1 MEAGKDRPRRIT
13 KDELNIVEFPVCLP
27 CHRQPKGRSTILIT
41 EEGKDPEGRP
51 ISRHWKVEG
60 LKGLPLAIDE
70 EVILG
75 LSHLLH
81 QQGFKERH
89 VYFTQHSFLQSLE
102 WNTGLSAY
110 KRLKQSL
117 DRLRGVNIESK
128 GIFWDHK
135 SKCRVTD
142 SFNLIDSYSLYERD
156 RATSDEPFISRV
168 SFSEFMFQSFQAGF
182 IKTLDFDF
190 YLSLKLPIARKL
202 FRYLDKQAHQGQ
214 VFDIDLMRLAEKLAI
229 TGSIYPSKVKEHLE
243 ASHKELLDRGFLTQ
257 AFYIRRGR
265 SPAIRYTM
273 APRDNWARTPHRVT
287 VPATRVLENPLVLEL
302 VKRGI
307 TRIVARGL
315 LGRHDEK
322 LVADKLEVF
331 DHLLSTKSE
340 LVTKNPAGFLRASI
354 EKDFAP
360 PAGYVSRADR
370 QRRKEEEQDARRQ
383 RDEEARKEEEVRM
396 QRKAKMDALW
406 TSLNE
411 AERARIEADAVAR
424 LNPFALKSYTKEK
437 ASDRIGAGH
446 QTLRNEIEQ
455 LLESQLSTM
464 TASVV

>member
-1 MEAGKDRPRRIT
+1 MEAGYDRPRRIT

-27 CHRQPKGRSTILIT
+27 CHRHPKGRSTILIT
-41 EEGKDPEGRP
+41 EEGKDPEGRL

-75 LSHLLH
+75 LTHLLH

-89 VYFTQHSFLQSLE
+89 VYFTQHSFLRLLE

-135 SKCRVTD
+135 GKCRVTD

-156 RATSDEPFISRV
+156 RAASDEPFISRV
-168 SFSEFMFQSFQAGF
+168 SFSDFMFRSFQAGF

-243 ASHKELLDRGFLTQ
+243 ASHKELVERGFLIR

-273 APRDNWARTPHRVT
+273 APRDSWVRATHRVT
-287 VPATRVLENPLVLEL
+287 VPATRVLENPLVMEL

-315 LGRHDEK
+315 LDRHEEK
-322 LVADKLEVF
+322 IIADKLEVF
-331 DHLLSTKSE
+331 DHLMSTKDSSGNSH
-340 LVTKNPAGFLRASI
+340 VIVPIWKT
-354 EKDFAP
+354 
-360 PAGYVSRADR
+360 
-370 QRRKEEEQDARRQ
+370 
-383 RDEEARKEEEVRM
+383 
-396 QRKAKMDALW
+396 
-406 TSLNE
+406 
-411 AERARIEADAVAR
+411 
-424 LNPFALKSYTKEK
+424 
-437 ASDRIGAGH
+437 SDRRRVA
-446 QTLRNEIEQ
+446 
-455 LLESQLSTM
+455 
-464 TASVV
+464 